1 MALES
6 NLSINIRASLSEEVG
21 LAAVNALVSQ
31 KQITDLTTVPT
42 DALFTVTGTISG
54 GAVSYDLDGSLTDP
68 LGNPVTFAKVMSVY
82 VINNDANAMTI
93 GGANNIPMIAAGGV
107 MNLDNGGY
115 NQFISDNG
123 ITVTP
128 GTGDLITITGTNG
141 DTFDLVVIG
150 SST

>member
-1 MALES
+1 
-6 NLSINIRASLSEEVG
+6 
-21 LAAVNALVSQ
+21 
-31 KQITDLTTVPT
+31 
-42 DALFTVTGTISG
+42 
-54 GAVSYDLDGSLTDP
+54 
-68 LGNPVTFAKVMSVY
+68 MSVY

-93 GGANNIPMIAAGGV
+93 GGSNNIPMIAAGGV

-115 NQFISDNG
+115 NQFVSING

-141 DTFDLVVIG
+141 DTFDLVVLG

>member
-115 NQFISDNG
+115 NQFVSENG
-123 ITVTP
+123 ITVTG
-128 GTGDLITITGTNG
+128 GTADLITITGTNG
-141 DTFDLVVIG
+141 DTFDLVVLG

>member
-1 MALES
+1 MALV
-6 NLSINIRASLSEEVG
+6 NKLDIKIRSDLTGSVGLSEVKSQ
-21 LAAVNALVSQ
+21 VNVAQ
-31 KQITDLTTVPT
+31 TTDLTTVPT
-42 DALFTVTGTISG
+42 DAIFTVTGTITG

-68 LGNPVTFAKVMSVY
+68 LGNAVTFAKVMSVY

-93 GGANNIPMIAAGGV
+93 GGSNNIPMIAAGGV

-115 NQFISDNG
+115 NQFISENG

-128 GTGDLITITGTNG
+128 ATANLITITGTNG

>member
-42 DALFTVTGTISG
+42 DALFTVTGTITG

-68 LGNPVTFAKVMSVY
+68 LGNPVTFANVMSVY

-128 GTGDLITITGTNG
+128 ATANLITITGTNG